1 MTEIWLVRHAQ
12 SVENAGG
19 SGPGLGRAGLSPEGA
34 RQARAL
40 AAFLP
45 QAPDLVVVSPYVRTR
60 ETAAPALD
68 RFPGT
73 PREVWPVQE
82 FSYLD
87 PAKYDGTTA
96 ADRRPSVE
104 GYWRRLDPFYRDGPG
119 AETFTDLLERA
130 GQTLARMRGLTGF
143 TLLVSHG
150 QFLRAVLLGLIQG
163 LDFPPDVLMRRFLG
177 LRAAVVLPNC
187 GLVRVR
193 FDEDGRAWT
202 GPIEAG
208 HAGVDIRE
216 P

>member
-19 SGPGLGRAGLSPEGA
+19 SGPGLGKAGLSPEGR
-34 RQARAL
+34 RQAQAL
-40 AAFLP
+40 ADFLP
-45 QAPDLVVVSPYVRTR
+45 KAPDLVVVSPYLRTQ
-60 ETAAPALD
+60 ETAAPSLA

-104 GYWRRLDPFYRDGPG
+104 GYWERLDPFYRDGPG
-119 AETFTDLLERA
+119 AEAFTDLLDRA
-130 GQTLARMRGLTGF
+130 GRTLERMRGLAGF

-150 QFLRAVLLGLIQG
+150 QFLRALLLGLFQG
-163 LDFPPDVLMRRFLG
+163 LDFPPTVLMRRFLG
-177 LRAAVVLPNC
+177 LRTAIVTPNC
-187 GLVRVR
+187 GLIRVR
-193 FDEDGRAWT
+193 FEHDRVWT
-202 GPIEAG
+202 GPIEAS
-208 HAGVDIRE
+208 HAGVEIRE